1 MTRARPTSAA
11 QAPGDATADVRR
23 IADAA
28 AQLDVALTE
37 HQAGQLADFLD
48 LLAKWN
54 GVYNLTALRT
64 REQMFTHH
72 LLDSLAVVAPLR
84 RHLQQA
90 GNPMARL
97 LDVGAGAGLPGV
109 VIAVCCPE
117 LQVDCVDAV
126 EKKVAFVRQAA
137 AALDLANLHAIHAR
151 VETLTDRYDLI
162 SARAFASLA
171 DLVALSIAALA
182 EGGVWLAMKGKRPDD
197 EIAALPEAIDVFH
210 VEPLQVPGLHAE
222 RCLVW
227 MRKKT
232 H

>member
-1 MTRARPTSAA
+1 ME
-11 QAPGDATADVRR
+11 R

-28 AQLDVALTE
+28 AQLGVALTE
-37 HQAGQLADFLD
+37 PQAGQLAGFLD

-64 REQMFTHH
+64 REQMLTHH

-84 RHLQQA
+84 RHLQQVGKHA
-90 GNPMARL
+90 GNHPETYKARL

-137 AALDLANLHAIHAR
+137 AALGLANLRAIHAR

-182 EGGVWLAMKGKRPDD
+182 DGGAWLAMKGRRPDD